1 MAYTSIRF
9 TNARN
14 ELVARGSHTKFVISS
29 AVVSWWLMKFCRY
42 IAIAWKDPDGQNIV
56 DELKKEEKV

>member
-9 TNARN
+9 MNAQN
-14 ELVARGSHTKFVISS
+14 ELVARGSHTKY
-29 AVVSWWLMKFCRY
+29 VSRMPSFIVRANAFTRY

-56 DELKKEEKV
+56 DELKEEKS